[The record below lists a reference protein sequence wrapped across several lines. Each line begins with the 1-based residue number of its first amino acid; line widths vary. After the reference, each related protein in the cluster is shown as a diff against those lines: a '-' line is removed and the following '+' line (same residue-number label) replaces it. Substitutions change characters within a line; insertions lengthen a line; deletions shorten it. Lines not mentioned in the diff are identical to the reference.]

1 MKQGAARAPWSL
13 LLLSVIPF
21 TLTAQ
26 QPSQPDP
33 LRYEDTIHE
42 WEAEDAL
49 NPPPAN
55 AIVVTGSSSITR
67 WNSEM
72 VADLAPLTV
81 IPRGFG
87 GSRMADVLH
96 YVDRL
101 LIASRPRAVVIYEGD
116 NDTGSDR
123 LKAETIVGQFEQI
136 VARIHQAL
144 PETRV
149 YAMSVKPSVSRW
161 DVWPEAQRTNRFL
174 QEMAA
179 EDEMLYYIDVASH
192 MLQPNGEVMTDI
204 FVDDDLHLNEK
215 GTDIWAAAI
224 REALMRVEAGLE
236 PTN

>member
-1 MKQGAARAPWSL
+1 M
-13 LLLSVIPF
+13 
-21 TLTAQ
+21 
-26 QPSQPDP
+26 
-33 LRYEDTIHE
+33 
-42 WEAEDAL
+42 EAEDAL

-72 VADLAPLTV
+72 IADLAPLTV

-161 DVWPEAQRTNRFL
+161 DVWPEAQLTNRFL
-174 QEMAA
+174 QEMAT

-192 MLQPNGEVMTDI
+192 MFQPNGEVMTDI

-224 REALMRVEAGLE
+224 REALMRVEARFE